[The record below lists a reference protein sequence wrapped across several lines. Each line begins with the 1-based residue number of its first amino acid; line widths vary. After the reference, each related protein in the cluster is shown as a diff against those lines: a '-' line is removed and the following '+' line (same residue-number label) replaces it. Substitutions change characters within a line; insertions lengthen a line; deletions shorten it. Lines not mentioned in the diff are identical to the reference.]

1 MDRTETRLFL
11 PPQQKRRFKASIH
24 VKTADTQRLGN
35 INQKKRRLRKS
46 LETSEKTKGKTLST
60 KKE

>member
-24 VKTADTQRLGN
+24 VKTSDTQRLGN
-35 INQKKRRLRKS
+35 INQKKRRLRKG
-46 LETSEKTKGKTLST
+46 LETSEKQRENPVN
-60 KKE
+60 KK